1 MVQSQTRRN
10 FPDEQ
15 QVSSGAVHRPELD
28 PDKFI
33 EKESSVHEQVEGEEL
48 TLAEWGDAELESRAD

>member
-33 EKESSVHEQVEGEEL
+33 KKESSVHEQVEGEEL
-48 TLAEWGDAELESRAD
+48 TLAE

>member
-15 QVSSGAVHRPELD
+15 QVSSGAIHRPELN
-28 PDKFI
+28 PDKLI
-33 EKESSVHEQVEGEEL
+33 EKESSVHK
-48 TLAEWGDAELESRAD
+48 